1 MPEDFQEFAPRL
13 TRHAHQS
20 LRRAEEIAREQG
32 SPYIGTEHIF
42 LGIIEQPRALAS
54 VVMAQADVTLEHV
67 RQAVATVPRIIAIG
81 GNGAQDFSD
90 SAKLTLRMSWQM
102 VHEFGHTHL
111 GTEHLVY
118 SLLVQKNTQAVMIL
132 RNMGVDIVE
141 LQHNFEQVLERRDI
155 LQLEHDEP
163 QKAQQSTSGTPL
175 LDKVG
180 RDITELARQEK
191 LDPVIGRSKEIA
203 QVMTIL
209 GRRTK
214 NNPLIIG
221 EPGVGKTALVEGLA
235 QEIAAGSSAAYLRDS
250 RIIELDIAALLA
262 GTKYRGEFEER
273 LKKVI
278 DELKEHPEVLL
289 FVDEIHA
296 LMGAGAA
303 EGSVDAANILKPA
316 LARGEVKVIGATTN
330 EEYRKH
336 IKKDAA
342 FARRFQPVLAQE
354 PSSET
359 ARRIVRGLRPQYE
372 AHHGV
377 TISDDIA
384 DMAVDLAQRYIHD
397 RALPDKAFDLLDEAA
412 ARVRLGRKSVCGN
425 RKSRPVAL
433 TEAAL
438 RNAITV
444 MTGIPV
450 ERVQRQEAKK
460 LLQLEQV
467 LGRHIIGQDEAVKA
481 VARVVRRSRSGVAP
495 TNRPA
500 GSFVFLGPT
509 GVGKTELARAVARE
523 VFGDDKALLKIDMS
537 EFAERHSAARLTG
550 APAGYVGYE
559 DGGKLTEA
567 LRRRPHQVVLFD
579 EIEKAHPD
587 VFNILLQ
594 ILEDGQLT
602 DGQGN
607 AASFA
612 HAIIILTSNI
622 GADLMQQ
629 ESSLGFSAAAAG
641 NDTTPVHT
649 RAAREVRKQLAK
661 VMRPELIN
669 RFDDIIVFKPL
680 SFADVRAIFAV
691 QLRELQQR
699 LARQHVSISVSSSAR
714 DIIVRQGYSKK
725 YGARELRRTLQQEL
739 EHPVAEALLSGEL
752 QAGGVL
758 KVGAE
763 KGKLTYRVVAA
774 EEVMA

>member
-1 MPEDFQEFAPRL
+1 MR
-13 TRHAHQS
+13 
-20 LRRAEEIAREQG
+20 
-32 SPYIGTEHIF
+32 
-42 LGIIEQPRALAS
+42 
-54 VVMAQADVTLEHV
+54 
-67 RQAVATVPRIIAIG
+67 
-81 GNGAQDFSD
+81 
-90 SAKLTLRMSWQM
+90 
-102 VHEFGHTHL
+102 
-111 GTEHLVY
+111 
-118 SLLVQKNTQAVMIL
+118 
-132 RNMGVDIVE
+132 
-141 LQHNFEQVLERRDI
+141 
-155 LQLEHDEP
+155 
-163 QKAQQSTSGTPL
+163 
-175 LDKVG
+175 
-180 RDITELARQEK
+180 
-191 LDPVIGRSKEIA
+191 
-203 QVMTIL
+203 
-209 GRRTK
+209 
-214 NNPLIIG
+214 
-221 EPGVGKTALVEGLA
+221 
-235 QEIAAGSSAAYLRDS
+235 
-250 RIIELDIAALLA
+250 
-262 GTKYRGEFEER
+262 
-273 LKKVI
+273 
-278 DELKEHPEVLL
+278 
-289 FVDEIHA
+289 
-296 LMGAGAA
+296 
-303 EGSVDAANILKPA
+303 
-316 LARGEVKVIGATTN
+316 
-330 EEYRKH
+330 
-336 IKKDAA
+336 
-342 FARRFQPVLAQE
+342 
-354 PSSET
+354 
-359 ARRIVRGLRPQYE
+359 
-372 AHHGV
+372 
-377 TISDDIA
+377 
-384 DMAVDLAQRYIHD
+384 
-397 RALPDKAFDLLDEAA
+397 
-412 ARVRLGRKSVCGN
+412 GN

-495 TNRPA
+495 INRPA

-523 VFGDDKALLKIDMS
+523 VFGDDNALLKIDMS

-629 ESSLGFSAAAAG
+629 ESSLGFSAAAA
-641 NDTTPVHT
+641 DDDMAPVHT
-649 RAAREVRKQLAK
+649 RAAREVRGQLAK

-725 YGARELRRTLQQEL
+725 YGARELRRTVQQEL

-763 KGKLTYRVVAA
+763 KGKLTYRVVVA
-774 EEVMA
+774 EEVVA

>member
-118 SLLVQKNTQAVMIL
+118 SLLVQKNTKAVMIL

-163 QKAQQSTSGTPL
+163 QKAQQPASGTPL

-203 QVMTIL
+203 RVMTIL

-235 QEIAAGSSAAYLRDS
+235 QEIVAGSSAAYLRDS

-336 IKKDAA
+336 VKKDAA

-359 ARRIVRGLRPQYE
+359 ARRIVRGVRPQYE

-412 ARVRLGRKSVCGN
+412 ARVRLGRKSVCSN

-500 GSFVFLGPT
+500 GSFIFLGPT
-509 GVGKTELARAVARE
+509 GVGKTELARAVTRE

>member
-118 SLLVQKNTQAVMIL
+118 SLLVQKNTKAVMIL

-163 QKAQQSTSGTPL
+163 QKAQQPASGTPL

-203 QVMTIL
+203 RVMTIL

-235 QEIAAGSSAAYLRDS
+235 QEIVAGSSAAYLRDS

-359 ARRIVRGLRPQYE
+359 ARRIVRGVRPQYE

-412 ARVRLGRKSVCGN
+412 ARVRLGRKSVRSN

-467 LGRHIIGQDEAVKA
+467 LGRHIIGQDEAVTA

-495 TNRPA
+495 INRPA

-649 RAAREVRKQLAK
+649 RAAREVRGQLAK

>member
-118 SLLVQKNTQAVMIL
+118 SLLVQKNTKAVMIL

-163 QKAQQSTSGTPL
+163 QKAQQPASGTPL

-203 QVMTIL
+203 RVMTIL

-235 QEIAAGSSAAYLRDS
+235 QEIVAGSSAAYLRDS

-336 IKKDAA
+336 VKKDAA

-359 ARRIVRGLRPQYE
+359 ARRIVRGVRPQYE

-412 ARVRLGRKSVCGN
+412 ARVRLGRKSVRSN

-500 GSFVFLGPT
+500 GSFIFLGPT
-509 GVGKTELARAVARE
+509 GVGKTELARAVTRE

-641 NDTTPVHT
+641 DDTAPVHA
-649 RAAREVRKQLAK
+649 RAAREVRGQLAK

-774 EEVMA
+774 EEGMA

>member
-1 MPEDFQEFAPRL
+1 
-13 TRHAHQS
+13 
-20 LRRAEEIAREQG
+20 
-32 SPYIGTEHIF
+32 
-42 LGIIEQPRALAS
+42 
-54 VVMAQADVTLEHV
+54 
-67 RQAVATVPRIIAIG
+67 
-81 GNGAQDFSD
+81 
-90 SAKLTLRMSWQM
+90 
-102 VHEFGHTHL
+102 
-111 GTEHLVY
+111 
-118 SLLVQKNTQAVMIL
+118 MIL

-163 QKAQQSTSGTPL
+163 QKAQQPASGTPL

-203 QVMTIL
+203 RVMTIL

-235 QEIAAGSSAAYLRDS
+235 QEIVAGSSAAYLRDS

-336 IKKDAA
+336 VKKDAA

-359 ARRIVRGLRPQYE
+359 ARRIVRGVRPQYE

-412 ARVRLGRKSVCGN
+412 ARVRLGRKSVCSN

-481 VARVVRRSRSGVAP
+481 VARVVRRSRSGCCANKQACGIV
-495 TNRPA
+495 
-500 GSFVFLGPT
+500 
-509 GVGKTELARAVARE
+509 
-523 VFGDDKALLKIDMS
+523 
-537 EFAERHSAARLTG
+537 
-550 APAGYVGYE
+550 Y
-559 DGGKLTEA
+559 
-567 LRRRPHQVVLFD
+567 
-579 EIEKAHPD
+579 
-587 VFNILLQ
+587 
-594 ILEDGQLT
+594 
-602 DGQGN
+602 
-607 AASFA
+607 
-612 HAIIILTSNI
+612 
-622 GADLMQQ
+622 
-629 ESSLGFSAAAAG
+629 FSW
-641 NDTTPVHT
+641 
-649 RAAREVRKQLAK
+649 
-661 VMRPELIN
+661 
-669 RFDDIIVFKPL
+669 
-680 SFADVRAIFAV
+680 S
-691 QLRELQQR
+691 
-699 LARQHVSISVSSSAR
+699 
-714 DIIVRQGYSKK
+714 
-725 YGARELRRTLQQEL
+725 
-739 EHPVAEALLSGEL
+739 
-752 QAGGVL
+752 
-758 KVGAE
+758 
-763 KGKLTYRVVAA
+763 YRCW
-774 EEVMA
+774 

>member
-118 SLLVQKNTQAVMIL
+118 SLLVQKNTKAVMIL

-163 QKAQQSTSGTPL
+163 QKAQQPASGTPL

-203 QVMTIL
+203 RVMTIL

-235 QEIAAGSSAAYLRDS
+235 QEIVAGSSAAYLRDS

-336 IKKDAA
+336 VKKDAA

-359 ARRIVRGLRPQYE
+359 ARRIVRGVRPQYE

-467 LGRHIIGQDEAVKA
+467 LGRHIIGQDEAVTA

-495 TNRPA
+495 INRPA

-649 RAAREVRKQLAK
+649 RAAREVRGQLAK

>member
-67 RQAVATVPRIIAIG
+67 RQTVATVPRIIAIG

-118 SLLVQKNTQAVMIL
+118 SLLVQKNTKAVMIL

-163 QKAQQSTSGTPL
+163 QKAQQPASGTPL

-203 QVMTIL
+203 RVMTIL

-235 QEIAAGSSAAYLRDS
+235 QEIVAGSSAAYLRDS

-336 IKKDAA
+336 VKKDAA

-359 ARRIVRGLRPQYE
+359 ARRIVRGVRPQYE

-412 ARVRLGRKSVCGN
+412 ARVRLGRKSVRSN

-500 GSFVFLGPT
+500 GSFIFLGPT

-680 SFADVRAIFAV
+680 SFADMRAIFAV